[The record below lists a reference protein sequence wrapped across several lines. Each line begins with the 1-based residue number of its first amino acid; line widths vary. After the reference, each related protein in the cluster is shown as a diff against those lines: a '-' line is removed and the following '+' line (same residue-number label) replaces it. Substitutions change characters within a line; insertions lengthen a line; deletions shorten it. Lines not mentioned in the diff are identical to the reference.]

1 MILNLNVEGLEV
13 VGHED
18 MVRDALQ
25 VIGRGCKA
33 ADPYVAV
40 SKYVGVEGSLIRV
53 GERIYSPR
61 AAHIVG
67 FGKASLRMLEAL
79 CDLLGSMVAGGVVIG
94 PVGDREVCRV
104 EVLKGDHPLP
114 GRNTLES
121 STRLIKYLES
131 SVSSEDLVLVLISG
145 GGSALFEVPEEGLTL
160 DDVAEVSRL
169 LMTRGAGIHE
179 LNAVRKHLSQV
190 KGGKLLRYVRGDVAS
205 LIISDVV
212 GDDLS
217 VIASGPTHP
226 DESTFLDVYNI
237 LKAKDIYDEVPEAVR
252 RLIGNGLKGLVR
264 DTPKA
269 GDPSFHRTYN
279 IVIANNYV
287 SLRAMED
294 EARSLGY
301 NTLLLTPYITG
312 EARDVGKVL
321 AGIIKSITAL
331 ETPVRKPAALIAGGE
346 TTVTVEGGGVGG
358 RNQELCLSL
367 TIEIGGS
374 GNAVAVC
381 FGSDG
386 MDGVSPAAGAVTGSR
401 VLKRAIELGLDPLTY
416 LRNNDSYTFFNKL
429 GLSIYTGYTGTN
441 VNDFFV
447 ALVK

>member
-1 MILNLNVEGLEV
+1 MVLNLNVEGLEV

-18 MVRDALQ
+18 MVRDALH
-25 VIGRGCKA
+25 VIKKGCEV

-40 SKYVGVEGSLIRV
+40 SRYVDVEGSLIRV
-53 GERIYSPR
+53 GERTYSPR
-61 AAHIVG
+61 ATHVVG

-79 CDLLGSMVAGGVVIG
+79 CGLLGDMVAGGVVIS
-94 PVGDREVCRV
+94 PVGGGEVCRV
-104 EVLKGDHPLP
+104 EVLRGDHPLP
-114 GRNTLES
+114 GRGTLES
-121 STRLIKYLES
+121 SIRLIKYLES
-131 SVSSEDLVLVLISG
+131 SVSSKDLVLVLVSG

-169 LMTRGAGIHE
+169 LMSRGADIHE
-179 LNAVRKHLSQV
+179 INTVRKHLSQV

-226 DESTFLDVYNI
+226 DRSTFMDAYNV

-252 RLIGNGLKGLVR
+252 RLVEKGLKGLIK

-279 IVIANNYV
+279 IVIANNYT

-301 NTLLLTPYITG
+301 NTLLLSPYITG
-312 EARDVGKVL
+312 EAREVGKVL
-321 AGIIKSITAL
+321 AGIIKSITTL

-367 TIEIGGS
+367 TIEIRDAGE
-374 GNAVAVC
+374 AVAVC

-386 MDGVSPAAGAVTGSR
+386 VDGVSPAAGALTSSR
-401 VLKRAIELGLDPLTY
+401 VLKRAIELGLDPLTC
-416 LRNNDSYTFFNKL
+416 LRSNDSYTFFNRL
-429 GLSIYTGYTGTN
+429 GLAIHTGYTGTN

-447 ALVK
+447 ALIK